1 MGNLLNSDDDV
12 VNQQLAVDEVNRR
25 NIASLFLP
33 IDPVNP
39 CLVLHVSR
47 DNLVQDTINQLS
59 KQAVMDLKKPLK
71 VAAMLHSFGLLH
83 RLVWAAEC

>member
-1 MGNLLNSDDDV
+1 MMFYCV
-12 VNQQLAVDEVNRR
+12 VYINQLAVDEVNRR

-39 CLVLHVSR
+39 FLVLQVSR
-47 DNLVQDTINQLS
+47 SNLVQDTIMQLT

-71 VAAMLHSFGLLH
+71 VPLRPVLSHF
-83 RLVWAAEC
+83 VNFT

>member
-1 MGNLLNSDDDV
+1 MKSDDD

-39 CLVLHVSR
+39 CLVLHVNR
-47 DNLVQDTINQLS
+47 NNLVQDTIDQLS
-59 KQAVMDLKKPLK
+59 KHAVMDLKKPLK
-71 VAAMLHSFGLLH
+71 VAVLLHSFGQLKQIL
-83 RLVWAAEC
+83 

>member
-1 MGNLLNSDDDV
+1 M
-12 VNQQLAVDEVNRR
+12 AVDEVNRR

-47 DNLVQDTINQLS
+47 TNLVQDTIDQLT

-71 VAAMLHSFGLLH
+71 VSAAFWSLR
-83 RLVWAAEC
+83 RLA

>member
-1 MGNLLNSDDDV
+1 LNVDGDV
-12 VNQQLAVDEVNRR
+12 VHPQLAVDEVNRR

-39 CLVLHVSR
+39 YLVLHVSR
-47 DNLVQDTINQLS
+47 TNLVQDTIEQLA

-71 VAAMLHSFGLLH
+71 VTA
-83 RLVWAAEC
+83 VC

>member
-1 MGNLLNSDDDV
+1 MVRLLNSDDV
-12 VNQQLAVDEVNRR
+12 FVNQQLAVDEVNRR

-39 CLVLHVSR
+39 CLVLHVNR
-47 DNLVQDTINQLS
+47 NNLVQDTISQLS

-71 VAAMLHSFGLLH
+71 VAAMLHSFDLLY
-83 RLVWAAEC
+83 

>member
-1 MGNLLNSDDDV
+1 M
-12 VNQQLAVDEVNRR
+12 DEVNQR

-47 DNLVQDTINQLS
+47 TNLVYDTIDQLT
-59 KQAVMDLKKPLK
+59 KQAIVDLKKPLR
-71 VAAMLHSFGLLH
+71 VTVMFLWLCTVVSAIASRSFAP
-83 RLVWAAEC
+83 VNIMI

>member
-1 MGNLLNSDDDV
+1 
-12 VNQQLAVDEVNRR
+12 VNRR

-39 CLVLHVSR
+39 LLVLHVSR
-47 DNLVQDTINQLS
+47 ANLVQDTIEQLT

-71 VAAMLHSFGLLH
+71 VDATFISYSQLY
-83 RLVWAAEC
+83 